1 MTARWIMA
9 SGGQGVILNF
19 SGLSINPDLL
29 ALARAQGWL
38 GYGKITINVL
48 SGGDVGALVIPND
61 FPEESVIIINN
72 GRIGGYG
79 GSRNSRGGTG
89 IYTRRKITITNNGT
103 IFGGGG
109 GGGDG
114 GDARIC
120 AYSSCSIG
128 RGGGGGVG
136 GGYVI
141 ISGSDYQYRQTG
153 GVGYQGSRDSVPG
166 VNSATGGRGGDG
178 GAIGLGGQSGSSG
191 STSGTSE
198 PGFPTYFTPNSGG
211 PAGYYV
217 DGNSFVTWLATGT
230 RIGNVI

>member
-114 GDARIC
+114 GDATIC

-136 GGYVI
+136 GGYVLV
-141 ISGSDYQYRQTG
+141 SSVYQYRQTG
-153 GVGYQGSRDSVPG
+153 GVGNQGSNDSIPG
-166 VNSATGGRGGDG
+166 VNSASGGRGGDG
-178 GAIGLGGQSGSSG
+178 GAIGLAGQSGSSG

-198 PGFPTYFTPNSGG
+198 PGSPSYTTPDTGG

-217 DGNSFVTWLATGT
+217 DGNSFVTWLVAGT